1 MKRATLLVLLAL
13 GLAVAAES
21 RAADPVVRIAAHRG
35 GAGLWPEASLLAFR
49 QALAL
54 GVDCLEFD
62 LHMTRDGE
70 LVVIHDATLDRTT
83 TARGAVRDLTLAE
96 LAPARIRARDGSVT
110 DEPVPTLAAVLDLA
124 APAAVGLLP
133 EIKVGPDGTAYP
145 GIEAKVLALLRAR
158 GVLGRAVVQAFQGST
173 LRRLLALEPTAR
185 TMLLVGRARLQR
197 ERAAPREAVRWAQE
211 VGATDLG
218 MDHRLVDAAVVAAA
232 RTAGIRISVFT
243 VNEEQDLRRMLELRV
258 DAVMTDRPDLAKRL
272 FGR

>member
-49 QALAL
+49 QALTL

-83 TARGAVRDLTLAE
+83 TAHGAVRDLTLGE

-110 DEPVPTLAAVLDLA
+110 DEPVPTFAAVLDLA

-218 MDHRLVDAAVVAAA
+218 MDHRLVDAAVVAEA